1 MHNDLSEI
9 RKRID
14 EIDEKLIELYRER
27 MALSV
32 EVADFKEKNNLP
44 VFDKKREEEKLLKI
58 KNLSQN
64 EFEEE
69 GLLNLFS
76 ILMDDSKKL
85 QNRML
90 QNKRGEKWDTFH
102 QFT

>member
-90 QNKRGEKWDTFH
+90 QNKRGEK
-102 QFT
+102 